1 LHWIFDTLMG
11 KTMKALSLVAVFVAV
26 WMGCSE
32 SPTEYVAEE
41 FTVSQI
47 ARQPGYAWFLQE
59 KDSYQPDPALVAQI
73 QAKLGT
79 LDSCYLF
86 VNPSCSCYGT
96 QKHFPHFVRC
106 MELAGFSESKIA
118 IISMRTA
125 STKHAHM
132 ARFHVQR
139 LPTFFL
145 VLSGGATR
153 TIEPPDDPNVRIEE
167 LIVQALNG
175 Q

>member
-1 LHWIFDTLMG
+1 MG
-11 KTMKALSLVAVFVAV
+11 KTMKTLGAVLALMVV
-26 WMGCSE
+26 WIGCSD

-86 VNPSCSCYGT
+86 VNPSCSCNGT

-106 MELAGFSESKIA
+106 MELAGFSSSKIA

-145 VLSGGATR
+145 VLSGGGTR
-153 TIEPPDDPNVRIEE
+153 TIEPPDDPNARIEE

>member
-1 LHWIFDTLMG
+1 MKTLGRAVVLMVAWI
-11 KTMKALSLVAVFVAV
+11 
-26 WMGCSE
+26 GCSE
-32 SPTEYVAEE
+32 SPTEYIAEE

-73 QAKLGT
+73 RAKLGT
-79 LDSCYLF
+79 LDSSYLF
-86 VNPSCSCYGT
+86 VNPSCSCNGT

-125 STKHAHM
+125 STKHAYM

-145 VLSGGATR
+145 VLSGASSR
-153 TIEPPDDPNVRIEE
+153 TIELPDDPDVRIEE
-167 LIVQALNG
+167 LIVRALNG

>member
-1 LHWIFDTLMG
+1 MG
-11 KTMKALSLVAVFVAV
+11 KTMKIIRFLPLIAAVVI
-26 WMGCSE
+26 GCSE
-32 SPTEYVAEE
+32 TPTEYVAEE

-47 ARQPGYAWFLQE
+47 SRQPGYAWFLQE
-59 KDSYQPDPALVAQI
+59 KDSYQPDPQLITQI

-86 VNPSCSCYGT
+86 VNPSCSCNGT

-106 MELAGFSESKIA
+106 MELAGFNEGNIT

-132 ARFHVQR
+132 ARFHVQQ
-139 LPTFFL
+139 LPSFFL
-145 VLSGGATR
+145 VLRGGASRVIT
-153 TIEPPDDPNVRIEE
+153 PPDDPNARIEE
-167 LIVQALNG
+167 FILQALNG